1 MHGRP
6 EWRDSDDTADYPAV
20 SPRCCRSPAPHQPPV
35 RVRLPRRQLLPRRQ
49 ERARAPGDE
58 GPGPAPPFVHVY
70 FQASSR
76 PVPRCGLRSSWHAT
90 WCTAGSTPR
99 ARLGIDPH
107 AGFAA
112 AAGHLG
118 PWTEN
123 SAITFGKHGAPFY
136 IAGPWERTTSPSSHR
151 FSRPVSRPSDA
162 RASII
167 TCRRIGVAGFH
178 CNRFADPFTELSA
191 RP

>member
-1 MHGRP
+1 M
-6 EWRDSDDTADYPAV
+6 
-20 SPRCCRSPAPHQPPV
+20 
-35 RVRLPRRQLLPRRQ
+35 
-49 ERARAPGDE
+49 
-58 GPGPAPPFVHVY
+58 HVY

-136 IAGPWERTTSPSSHR
+136 IAGPYDH
-151 FSRPVSRPSDA
+151 A
-162 RASII
+162 RAV
-167 TCRRIGVAGFH
+167 IGPLTETVGEDNFTFVPPVQPAG
-178 CNRFADPFTELSA
+178 LSA
-191 RP
+191 Q